1 MDKISSGED
10 GTQLDT
16 DYRICC
22 QRINRALTISLKR
35 HVILSKVQHGGWFS
49 STYTKIGTIQ
59 SRLAWPLGKHGM
71 EIPEMLYLKKKKLQH
86 ETFSPKRFSNYNSNC
101 IIFFFYTI
109 GSQHC
114 Y

>member
-1 MDKISSGED
+1 M
-10 GTQLDT
+10 DT

-71 EIPEMLYLKKKKLQH
+71 EIPEMLYLKKKSYSMKH
-86 ETFSPKRFSNYNSNC
+86 FPPKGFQ
-101 IIFFFYTI
+101 IIIATA
-109 GSQHC
+109 
-114 Y
+114 